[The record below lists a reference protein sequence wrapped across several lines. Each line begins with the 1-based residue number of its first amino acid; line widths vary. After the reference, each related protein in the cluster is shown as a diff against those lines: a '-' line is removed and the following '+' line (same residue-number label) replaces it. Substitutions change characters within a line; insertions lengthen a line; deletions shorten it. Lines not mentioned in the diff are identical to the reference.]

1 LSHAKVGAGSFMV
14 KYARTFYNNYEET
27 VANIESQK
35 DSQPELVIF
44 PDDIEIVKEERIT
57 REEINPLPVS
67 KINLVCSK
75 RDNCVRPQ

>member
-1 LSHAKVGAGSFMV
+1 MV

-35 DSQPELVIF
+35 DPQPELVIF
-44 PDDIEIVKEERIT
+44 PDDIEIVKEERIA

-67 KINLVCSK
+67 
-75 RDNCVRPQ
+75 